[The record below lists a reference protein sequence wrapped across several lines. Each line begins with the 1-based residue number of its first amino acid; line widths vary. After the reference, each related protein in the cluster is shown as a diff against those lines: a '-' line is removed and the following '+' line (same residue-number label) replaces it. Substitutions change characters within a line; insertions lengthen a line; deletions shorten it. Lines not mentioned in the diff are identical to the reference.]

1 MHNVRQGVN
10 YSTILRSV
18 KTKRRRTL
26 QSIVFNVN
34 RCNISNN
41 IHTMT
46 SPQLSLGQRRKVNI
60 YINSRVSFTVF
71 LHRMMVR
78 QGTLYYRLLDSC
90 ILMSNTR
97 IQKQVVRV
105 YNLDN

>member
-10 YSTILRSV
+10 YSTILHGV

-26 QSIVFNVN
+26 QSTVFNVN

-46 SPQLSLGQRRKVNI
+46 TPQLSLRQRREVNI
-60 YINSRVSFTVF
+60 HIDSRVSFAVF
-71 LHRMMVR
+71 LYRMMVR
-78 QGTLYYRLLDSC
+78 QGTLHHRLLDGR
-90 ILMSNTR
+90 ILMSNA
-97 IQKQVVRV
+97 RV
-105 YNLDN
+105 Q